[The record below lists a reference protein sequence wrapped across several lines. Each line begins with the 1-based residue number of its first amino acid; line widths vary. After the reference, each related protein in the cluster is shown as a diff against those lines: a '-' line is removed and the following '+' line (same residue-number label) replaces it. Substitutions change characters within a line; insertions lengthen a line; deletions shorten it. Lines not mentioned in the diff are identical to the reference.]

1 MLEEFVRGEAFAKRV
16 TKCEAY
22 AASHPKAYRRRVLAM
37 AWLGY
42 WLVPVIMIVLLAPP
56 AYVFWEIFMGYWPL
70 VKKVIYGVFWGF
82 YALGI
87 VEMARAMFV
96 PYHPVEGLDVTEA
109 DAPELF
115 AVNEQAREK
124 LNAPKLD
131 RVVLTDDL
139 NAAAAQVP
147 KRSFLAKTTNELIIG
162 LPLLEALEHDELQA
176 VIAHELGH
184 FSGAHGRDGVIVGRT
199 TRAWEIALETSQTY
213 GGWTAIVP
221 VSVAK
226 WFVPRF
232 MAYSFALRRDNEFF
246 ADRASVEVVGAE
258 AAGRTLIRSQLAAA
272 HASDV
277 KDEYLNE
284 ALDSAY
290 APKEPL
296 AHLYSDLA
304 NATANSKAPGCLLL
318 ALYAES
324 DPMDTHPGLKA
335 RLEAIGTSCKVP
347 APVRQPAIQLLGEF
361 ARTAYERFN
370 AEAHEFIAETWVDAH
385 SDYLKNKNTFEQLN
399 ARAETGK
406 LDLDDALT
414 RAQLSDVTGSE
425 TLRLRCFSEAVC
437 WYPNEA
443 RALYA
448 MGMYLAQDY
457 DMRAIEFLESAVAAD
472 DTVTGTVLNIASDL
486 AAVRDDAS
494 AVEAYRQQAQ
504 DWYAANA
511 ERIGK
516 FLEPSPGGQ
525 LQTYESNCVLEE
537 FSEALGDNSHKLA
550 RAYLVTKPVPEWLE
564 QQVWLIGEPRL
575 YGHFISADE
584 LSYDIYESAIEAGLP
599 PAFRIW
605 VLEKDENWLREQV
618 AGMPGALIWSS
629 DGALEG
635 VRMSEPAP
643 DAEAA

>member
-1 MLEEFVRGEAFAKRV
+1 MLEEYLTGEAFTKRV
-16 TKCEAY
+16 AKCEQY
-22 AASHPKAYRRRVLAM
+22 AAAHPKAYRRRVITM

-42 WLVPVIMIVLLAPP
+42 WLVPVIMAVLLALPVF
-56 AYVFWEIFMGYWPL
+56 VFWLIFTGDWPL
-70 VKKVIYGVFWGF
+70 VKKIIYGVMWGL

-87 VEMARAMFV
+87 VEMARAFFV
-96 PYHPVEGLDVTEA
+96 PHHPVEGLDVTEE

-115 AVNEQAREK
+115 TVIEQAREK

-147 KRSFLAKTTNELIIG
+147 TRSFMAKTTNELIIG
-162 LPLLEALEHDELQA
+162 LPLLEALERDELQA

-184 FSGAHGRDGVIVGRT
+184 FSGAHGHDGFVVGRT
-199 TRAWEIALETSQTY
+199 KRAWEIALATSQTY
-213 GGWTAIVP
+213 GGWTAFVP

-232 MAYSFALRRDNEFF
+232 MAYSSALCRDNEFF

-258 AAGRTLIRSQLAAA
+258 AAGRALIRSQLAAV

-277 KDEYLNE
+277 KDKYLHE

-296 AHLYSDLA
+296 AHLYSDLG
-304 NATANSKAPGCLLL
+304 NATANSKVRGSLML
-318 ALYAES
+318 ALHAES
-324 DPMDTHPGLKA
+324 DPMDSHPGLKA
-335 RLEAIGTSCKVP
+335 RLEAIGASCEVP
-347 APVRQPAIQLLGEF
+347 TPVQQPAIQLLGGF
-361 ARTAYERFN
+361 VHTAYERFN
-370 AEAHEFIAETWVDAH
+370 AEAHEYIAETWAEAH
-385 SDYLKNKNTFEQLN
+385 SDYLKNKDTFEQLN
-399 ARAETGK
+399 TRAETGK

-437 WYPNEA
+437 WYPGEA

-448 MGMYLAQDY
+448 MGMYLAQDH
-457 DMRAIEFLESAVAAD
+457 DMRAIEFLESAAAAD
-472 DTVTGTVLNIASDL
+472 DTVTGTVLNIACDL
-486 AAVRDDAS
+486 AAVRDDAP

-504 DWYAANA
+504 DWYEANA

-516 FLEPSPGGQ
+516 ALEPSPDGQ
-525 LQTYESNCVLEE
+525 LQTYESNCVVEE

-550 RAYLVTKPVPEWLE
+550 RTYLVTKPVPEWLE
-564 QQVWLIGEPRL
+564 QQIWLIVEPRL

-605 VLEKDENWLREQV
+605 VLEKGEDWLREQV
-618 AGMPGALIWSS
+618 AGLPGALIWSS
-629 DGALEG
+629 EG
-635 VRMSEPAP
+635 VLEDVKVPEPAP